1 MKNKLIKI
9 SSIFAIVI
17 ILASSFVIS
26 VSAADGI
33 TPDVG
38 LSVTFR
44 LVSQLNSASRV
55 VISAGQFAQ
64 VYTSA
69 TPVYTY
75 WNYSYMGDDYAYYD
89 SELDMYYV
97 TVAITTNGYIPE
109 LKFYDSE
116 GVYIQ
121 TTVIN
126 EDPNEPLILDP
137 GDRCDIVVEYPATL
151 NSTVT
156 TYTRRLYLYEYNT
169 DAAYNKGYN
178 AGYDAGLSFG
188 KQTGYN
194 EGYDAGLADGLNSSE
209 SSSLGANLL
218 GSTLA
223 APMTALNQFVLITL
237 PNGNTI
243 SLGMIL
249 GSMIALIVLL
259 AFLKLFAGG

>member
-9 SSIFAIVI
+9 LSILSIVI
-17 ILASSFVIS
+17 VLATVFIFPA
-26 VSAADGI
+26 SAADGI

-38 LSVTFR
+38 LIVTFR
-44 LVSQLNSASRV
+44 LASQLNSASRV

-64 VYTSA
+64 VYTSS

-89 SELDMYYV
+89 ADLDMYYV
-97 TVAITTNGYIPE
+97 SVTITTNGYIPE

-116 GVYIQ
+116 GVYLM
-121 TTVIN
+121 TNVIN
-126 EDPNEPLILDP
+126 EDPNDPIILDP
-137 GDRCDIVVEYPATL
+137 GDRCDIIVEYSSSPS
-151 NSTVT
+151 STTT

-169 DAAYNKGYN
+169 ESAWREGFD
-178 AGYDAGLSFG
+178 AGYDAGLASG

-194 EGYDAGLADGLNSSE
+194 EGYDDGLADGLNSSE
-209 SSSLGANLL
+209 SASLGSNLL
-218 GSTLA
+218 GQTLA
-223 APMTALNQFVLITL
+223 APMNALNQFVLITL
-237 PNGNTI
+237 PNGANIT
-243 SLGMIL
+243 LGMIL